1 MTTTLLWARLAFL
14 CAVIACVLAASADY
28 YSVLGVKRNVD
39 DKALKKACESST
51 LLALTKLSKQY
62 HPDKND
68 SEEAKSKFLEISRSY
83 EVLSDPEKR
92 QIYDRHGE
100 AGLKQRESGG
110 PGGGGDPFDVF
121 RRAFG
126 FGGQGGQGGGQRR
139 GQNMLAE
146 IEVDLKA
153 MYEGD
158 SIKFSIARKAVCEQ
172 CDGSGARSEKDIVE
186 CPVCEGRGVRL
197 VRHQLGPGIFQQVQM
212 HCDRCQGRGRSVKH
226 LCPSCKGHRIL
237 DSQSDL
243 VLHVDRGMP
252 EGSEIVFEGEADES
266 PDWVAGDVVVRV
278 RSKRVQGGFV
288 RKESNLYWKEVI
300 SAKEALLGFKHT
312 VEGLDEHHIVLS
324 RTGVTQPGHVEVIH
338 GEGMPIYHLSGHGDL
353 FVEYQVVFPPNLS
366 TKLKSDLEKAFDW
379 RHPDS
384 TSHTEL

>member
-1 MTTTLLWARLAFL
+1 MATRVLWTRLIVL
-14 CAVIACVLAASADY
+14 CALLVCVLAATSDY
-28 YSVLGVKRNVD
+28 YTVLGVKRNVD
-39 DKALKKACESST
+39 DKALKKAYR
-51 LLALTKLSKQY
+51 KLSKQY

-100 AGLKQRESGG
+100 AGLKQRENGG
-110 PGGGGDPFDVF
+110 AGGGGGDPFDVF

-172 CDGSGARSEKDIVE
+172 CDGSGARSEKDIIE
-186 CPVCEGRGVRL
+186 CPVCEGRGIRL

-237 DSQSDL
+237 DAQSDL

-278 RSKRVQGGFV
+278 RSKRVSGGFV

-312 VEGLDEHHIVLS
+312 VKGLDGHDIVLS
-324 RTGVTQPGHVEVIH
+324 RTGVTQPGFVDVIH

-353 FVEYQVVFPPNLS
+353 FVEYQVVFPPTLS
-366 TKLKSDLEKAFDW
+366 PKLKRELEKAFDW
-379 RHPDS
+379 RHPD
-384 TSHTEL
+384 TLNHEEL

>member
-1 MTTTLLWARLAFL
+1 MLTRLLLRVLLL
-14 CAVIACVLAASADY
+14 CALFVCVLASSDY
-28 YSVLGVKRNVD
+28 YAVLGVKRNVN
-39 DKALKKACESST
+39 DKDLKKAYR
-51 LLALTKLSKQY
+51 KLSKQY

-68 SEEAKSKFLEISRSY
+68 SEEAKTKFLEVSRSY

-100 AGLKQRESGG
+100 AGLKQRESAGAGG
-110 PGGGGDPFDVF
+110 AGGDPFDVF

-126 FGGQGGQGGGQRR
+126 FGGGGAGAGQGGQRR

-158 SIKFSIARKAVCEQ
+158 SVKFSIARKAVCEQ
-172 CDGSGARSEKDIVE
+172 CDGSGARSDKDIVE
-186 CPVCEGRGVRL
+186 CSTCEGRGIRL

-212 HCDRCQGRGRSVKH
+212 HCDRCQGRGRSIKH
-226 LCPSCKGHRIL
+226 LCSNCKGHRIL
-237 DSQSDL
+237 DAQSDL
-243 VLHVDRGMP
+243 VLHIDRGMP
-252 EGSEIVFEGEADES
+252 EGSEVVFEGEADES
-266 PDWVAGDVVVRV
+266 PDWVAGDVIVRV
-278 RSKRVQGGFV
+278 RSKKVVGGFM

-300 SAKEALLGFKHT
+300 SAKEALLGFKHY
-312 VEGLDEHHIVLS
+312 VKGLDGHDIVLS
-324 RTGVTQPGHVEVIH
+324 RTGVTQPGFVDVIH

-353 FVEYQVVFPPNLS
+353 FVEYQVVFPPALPA
-366 TKLKSDLEKAFDW
+366 KLKSDLEKAFDW

-384 TSHTEL
+384 TPHHTEL

>member
-1 MTTTLLWARLAFL
+1 MSAVFWTRCILL
-14 CAVIACVLAASADY
+14 CALCVCAFASTDY
-28 YSVLGVKRNVD
+28 YAVLGVKRNVD
-39 DKALKKACESST
+39 DKQLKKAYR
-51 LLALTKLSKQY
+51 KLSKQY
-62 HPDKND
+62 HPDKNE
-68 SEEAKSKFLEISRSY
+68 SEEAKVKFLEISRSY

-100 AGLKQRESGG
+100 AGLKQRENGQAGG
-110 PGGGGDPFDVF
+110 AGDPFDVF

-126 FGGQGGQGGGQRR
+126 FGGGGGQPGQRR

-158 SIKFSIARKAVCEQ
+158 SVKFSIARKAVCEQ
-172 CDGSGARSEKDIVE
+172 CDGSGARSDKDIVE
-186 CPVCEGRGVRL
+186 CPVCEGRGIRL

-212 HCDRCQGRGRSVKH
+212 HCDRCQGRGRAIKH
-226 LCPSCKGHRIL
+226 LCSTCKGHRIV

-243 VLHVDRGMP
+243 VLHIDRGLP

-278 RSKRVQGGFV
+278 RSKRVPGGFL
-288 RKESNLYWKEVI
+288 RKESNLYWKEPI
-300 SAKEALLGFKHT
+300 SVSEALLGFKHT
-312 VEGLDEHHIVLS
+312 VQGLDGHHIVLS
-324 RTGVTQPGHVEVIH
+324 RTGTTQPGHVDVIH

-353 FVEYQVVFPPNLS
+353 FVEYQVVFPPALPD
-366 TKLKSDLEKAFDW
+366 KLRTDLERAFDW
-379 RHPDS
+379 KDPGAGS
-384 TSHTEL
+384 SHTEL